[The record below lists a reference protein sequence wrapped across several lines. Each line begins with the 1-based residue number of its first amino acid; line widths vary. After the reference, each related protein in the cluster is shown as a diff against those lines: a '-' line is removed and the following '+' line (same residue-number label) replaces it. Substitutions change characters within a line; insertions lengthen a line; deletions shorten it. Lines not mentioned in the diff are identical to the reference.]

1 MTIKFVACTVCSV
14 RSVYVNYVFLGP
26 RYSLGLLQ
34 PKRQRVEKSHP
45 YIYISVCTQ
54 VSQPATQSPRC
65 SKVGPSSD
73 MLIVL
78 LPFFLCKNVF

>member
-34 PKRQRVEKSHP
+34 PKRQRVERSHP
-45 YIYISVCTQ
+45 YTPKIEILH
-54 VSQPATQSPRC
+54 AC
-65 SKVGPSSD
+65 STNAPFASSD
-73 MLIVL
+73 ATHRVDHYDVL
-78 LPFFLCKNVF
+78 RFD